1 MTATNVTQA
10 VGALFGAAG
19 VNSPGAAGRSGSD
32 GFSQI
37 MNRTKDTAGQ
47 MQGRGQE
54 GQIDSART
62 PVKVNRSNVRETAS
76 SDQSAEDT
84 TKAETDQNTADNA
97 KDPQTAVE
105 EAIGEVTE
113 AIEEELGISE
123 EELEAIMSELGLV
136 PVDLLQPE
144 NVQAIVMAAAGETD
158 GMSILTN
165 ESLYQSV
172 QTLTGIVDEI
182 VSDVQTELGMDDAA
196 FAEMLQQMEAT
207 EEIPESVLDVA
218 QDNQEPVVIVSG
230 EKAEEAVSE
239 TETQQTQTTLP
250 EAAENTSGS
259 EKETVVPET
268 AREKSAGEERQSG
281 AQHQENGNPFLQ
293 GWDRS
298 GVDVWRDNAVSEPP
312 EIPFAAADTTDV
324 MNQVTE
330 YMKLEARPDMTELE
344 LRLHPE
350 SLGTLHIHLSAKE
363 GVITAQFTAENE
375 AVRNV
380 LEAQAIQLKENLNE
394 QGVKV
399 EAVEVTIAS
408 HGFERSFAENGED
421 GAQYEEPKKRGT
433 RRIQLNDDVSLDE
446 MDLSDEERIAAEM
459 MEQNGNTVDYTV

>member
-1 MTATNVTQA
+1 MTTTNVTQA
-10 VGALFGAAG
+10 VGALLGAAG
-19 VNSPGAAGRSGSD
+19 VSASGTAGRSGGD

-54 GQIDSART
+54 GQVDNTRT
-62 PVKVNRSNVRETAS
+62 PVKVNRSNVRETTT
-76 SDQSAEDT
+76 DKSAEEAA
-84 TKAETDQNTADNA
+84 KAEDVQNAAENG
-97 KDPQTAVE
+97 KDPEAAVE
-105 EAIGEVTE
+105 EAIEEVTE
-113 AIEEELGISE
+113 AIEEELGISD

-144 NVQAIVMAAAGETD
+144 NIQAIVMAAAGETD

-165 ESLYQSV
+165 EGLYQSV
-172 QTLTGIVDEI
+172 QTLTGIVEEI
-182 VSDVQTELGMDDAA
+182 AADVQTELGMDDAA
-196 FAEMLQQMEAT
+196 FAEMLQQMEVT
-207 EEIPESVLDVA
+207 EEMPEIVPDPV
-218 QDNQEPVVIVSG
+218 QDSQEPVVVVSG
-230 EKAEEAVSE
+230 EAAEEAGSE
-239 TETQQTQTTLP
+239 TDTEQTQTTLP
-250 EAAENTSGS
+250 EAAEDTSGA
-259 EKETVVPET
+259 EKETAVPET
-268 AREKSAGEERQSG
+268 AREKSSGEEKQSG

-293 GWDRS
+293 GWSRN
-298 GVDVWRDNAVSEPP
+298 GMDVWRDNAVSEPP
-312 EIPFAAADTTDV
+312 EIPFTTADTSDI

-363 GVITAQFTAENE
+363 GVVTAQFTAENE

-421 GAQYEEPKKRGT
+421 GGQYEEPKKRGT
-433 RRIQLNDDVSLDE
+433 RRIQLNDGVSLDE

-459 MEQNGNTVDYTV
+459 MEQNGNTVDYMA